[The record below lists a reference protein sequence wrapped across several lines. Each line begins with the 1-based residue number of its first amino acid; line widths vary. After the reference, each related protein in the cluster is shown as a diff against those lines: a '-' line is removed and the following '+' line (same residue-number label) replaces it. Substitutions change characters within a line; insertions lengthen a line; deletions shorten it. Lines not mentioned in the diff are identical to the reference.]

1 MKYIDFAIWQDF
13 FDRHFLNVNNLLKSL
28 QLMNVASMQKSKSVN
43 YCNQLRLRVFL
54 LCLRCVVGS
63 VDWTNASDTKV
74 FNPVL
79 MIENSVLFGDKFG
92 RLTLGNK
99 IWGSDLNIWGITDFS
114 LSLAV
119 ARHCRNIVVGSLAP
133 FLAAPFSL
141 HMACQLRWSLRI

>member
-1 MKYIDFAIWQDF
+1 M
-13 FDRHFLNVNNLLKSL
+13 NVNNLLKSL

-63 VDWTNASDTKV
+63 VDWTKASDTKV

-99 IWGSDLNIWGITDFS
+99 I
-114 LSLAV
+114 
-119 ARHCRNIVVGSLAP
+119 
-133 FLAAPFSL
+133 
-141 HMACQLRWSLRI
+141 